1 MSGYIGTQPVPQA
14 TQTRDSFTATAGQ
27 TTFATS
33 GYTPL
38 YLDLFKNGIHLVNNT
53 DYTATNGSDVVL
65 ASGAAAGD
73 VIEVVAYTTFEISGV
88 TGLTPSIDDNGNA
101 TAITI
106 DSSEN
111 VGIGTSSPSSN
122 LHVKTSVDNSLTQGL
137 IIERSANSDKGYI
150 NYQAGAFQ
158 IRATDGD
165 PIAFG
170 QVSNERMR
178 IDSSG
183 NLLVGN
189 TDTSPYDRTSG
200 NAIAIG
206 DGLISSAQ
214 SGGNAAIFNR
224 MTSDGSI
231 VGFRKD
237 GGTVGSIVVDPSN
250 IAIGSGDT
258 GIYFNSGDDALI
270 PVGTG
275 NNLLSSRDNA
285 IDLGRTNTR
294 FKDAYIGGGVYVG
307 GTAAANKFDDL
318 ESGTWTPQD
327 NSGNNWTQ
335 SSTAKYYKIGDLVT
349 CWFDISHNA
358 NIGSNANKLGNFPY
372 TSDSGSNYA
381 GTQGYTTSNSSIT
394 FHLGS
399 NSKLAD
405 FYVANVSTQMTG
417 RLIGSITYRTA

>member
-14 TQTRDSFTATAGQ
+14 TQTRDSFTATSGQ

-38 YLDLFKNGIHLVNNT
+38 YLDLFMNGIHLVNNT

-111 VGIGTSSPSSN
+111 VGIGTSSPSAVLDVRRGDEDGKIAEFHQSSGYGFDISSSA
-122 LHVKTSVDNSLTQGL
+122 SVAAIT
-137 IIERSANSDKGYI
+137 AGY
-150 NYQAGAFQ
+150 NQAFTFETGTT
-158 IRATDGD
+158 AT
-165 PIAFG
+165 
-170 QVSNERMR
+170 ERMR
-178 IDSSG
+178 IDTSG
-183 NLLVGN
+183 NLLVGK
-189 TDTSPYDRTSG
+189 TASD
-200 NAIAIG
+200 IAVVG
-206 DGLISSAQ
+206 AELKPTGELVSTVNNDSCAFL
-214 SGGNAAIFNR
+214 NR
-224 MTSDGSI
+224 KSSDGAI
-231 VGFRKD
+231 INLRKD
-237 GGTVGSIVVDPSN
+237 GTTVGYVGTYAGDLTV
-250 IAIGSGDT
+250 GTGDT
-258 GIYFNSGDDALI
+258 GVRFIDSLDTIVPISDS
-270 PVGTG
+270 VGT
-275 NNLLSSRDNA
+275 SRDAA
-285 IDLGRTNTR
+285 IDLGYSSIRY
-294 FKDAYIGGGVYVG
+294 KDLYLSGGVYVG

-358 NIGSNANKLGNFPY
+358 NIGSNANKLGNFPF